1 MKGYA
6 LTEETNETVMAV
18 GSLNL
23 EGNITPQSW
32 FDHLRYD
39 NGKPHTNAIIIL
51 SDIVYWYRPVEVRD
65 EQTGRLV
72 GYRKKFKGDH
82 LQRSRASYE
91 EQYGFS
97 KKQVKDAFDFL
108 EGKKVISILVEK
120 RVTTNTGE
128 TLGNVPYIQLH
139 AEKLAEINTPLVPTG
154 PSYIPTGPSLVPTSP
169 TNTDTSTDTSLNGFA
184 ANDARQQPIAQVV
197 QPHSQQAP
205 RTAKSRK
212 EPSGQAA
219 LFEVPKVE
227 PEKEQE
233 VAPPRPRKPDPMYDA
248 ISQAWNTESGMAGKI
263 RQQLLGKM
271 PKSHPHYASNFD
283 EPATPEEVAAFAE
296 WYRKRYDDCDMP
308 MSPEKI
314 QHHFAAFRRERTAS
328 ARKNAPR
335 TRVQNGRLLRYD
347 PDIRDWYDIGPA
359 PVPSNPQPR
368 IEAYAS

>member
-1 MKGYA
+1 LEDA
-6 LTEETNETVMAV
+6 LNKFAKMEEERKAKLMRKTCNSKCGKVA
-18 GSLNL
+18 LP
-23 EGNITPQSW
+23 GN
-32 FDHLRYD
+32 
-39 NGKPHTNAIIIL
+39 
-51 SDIVYWYRPVEVRD
+51 
-65 EQTGRLV
+65 
-72 GYRKKFKGDH
+72 
-82 LQRSRASYE
+82 
-91 EQYGFS
+91 
-97 KKQVKDAFDFL
+97 
-108 EGKKVISILVEK
+108 
-120 RVTTNTGE
+120 
-128 TLGNVPYIQLH
+128 
-139 AEKLAEINTPLVPTG
+139 AEKSHYLNTEI
-154 PSYIPTGPSLVPTSP
+154 TSE
-169 TNTDTSTDTSLNGFA
+169 TTSNDCA
-184 ANDARQQPIAQVV
+184 ANDARQQLPAAQVV